1 MSSENHKRN
10 GSDWQLWWL
19 GVLGSA
25 VYAALAPNWV
35 AFGLAALP
43 GAVAVLLKTVAAR
56 LVENESSAI

>member
-1 MSSENHKRN
+1 M
-10 GSDWQLWWL
+10 
-19 GVLGSA
+19 
-25 VYAALAPNWV
+25 YAALAPNWV